1 MFVRALILSSEGKSS
16 TPVYIGPPHADTVKF
31 SGVSCLSAEIR
42 NIGPSHADAAKDF
55 ETPLNFGKFHDFW
68 TNKISS
74 GDGVKLKSAI
84 HHVTLRQMI

>member
-1 MFVRALILSSEGKSS
+1 MRALILSSEGKSS
-16 TPVYIGPPHADTVKF
+16 SPVYIGPPHAETIRF
-31 SGVSCLSAEIR
+31 SGVSCLSAE
-42 NIGPSHADAAKDF
+42 PSHADAAKDF

-68 TNKISS
+68 TNKISA